1 KDLMDSVRLSSRI
14 CKILGARPPEGF
26 TYELFLDENGEKISK
41 SRGNGLTVEE
51 WLRYAPNESLQL
63 YMYNS
68 PKKAKRLYFDVIPKH
83 VDDYL
88 GFLGKLDDENDAQKL
103 ENPVWHIHRGNA
115 PRRESQL
122 SFSLLLNLA
131 SACNTEDPDV
141 LWGFISRYD
150 DGVSPENSPIL
161 DRLSNYAITYY
172 KDFVKP
178 EKRYR
183 APTDAERDAL
193 EDLVESLLGLPIG
206 ADAAAIQREVFSVG
220 KENDYENLRDWFK
233 SLYEILLGREQGPR
247 IGSFIAL
254 YGIAETVDLIKQVLD
269 GQDISGS

>member
-1 KDLMDSVRLSSRI
+1 M
-14 CKILGARPPEGF
+14 
-26 TYELFLDENGEKISK
+26 
-41 SRGNGLTVEE
+41 
-51 WLRYAPNESLQL
+51 
-63 YMYNS
+63 
-68 PKKAKRLYFDVIPKH
+68 
-83 VDDYL
+83 
-88 GFLGKLDDENDAQKL
+88 
-103 ENPVWHIHRGNA
+103 
-115 PRRESQL
+115 
-122 SFSLLLNLA
+122 LLNLA

-150 DGVSPENSPIL
+150 DGVSPENSPII

-183 APTDAERDAL
+183 APTDAERSAL

-206 ADAAAIQREVFSVG
+206 ADAAAIQNEVFLVG
-220 KENDYENLRDWFK
+220 KKNDYENLRDWFK
-233 SLYEILLGREQGPR
+233 ALYEILLGREQGPR
-247 IGSFIAL
+247 MGSFIAL

>member
-1 KDLMDSVRLSSRI
+1 
-14 CKILGARPPEGF
+14 
-26 TYELFLDENGEKISK
+26 
-41 SRGNGLTVEE
+41 
-51 WLRYAPNESLQL
+51 
-63 YMYNS
+63 MYNS

-88 GFLGKLDDENDAQKL
+88 GLLGKLDDENDAQKL

-150 DGVSPENSPIL
+150 DGVSPGSSPIV
-161 DRLSNYAITYY
+161 DRLSNYAISYY

-183 APTDAERDAL
+183 APTDAERSAL

-206 ADAAAIQREVFSVG
+206 ADAAAIQNEVFLVG
-220 KENDYENLRDWFK
+220 KKTLRED
-233 SLYEILLGREQGPR
+233 E
-247 IGSFIAL
+247 IGSRRSMKFCLVASKDQEWDHL
-254 YGIAETVDLIKQVLD
+254 LLSTVLQKQLI
-269 GQDISGS
+269 